1 MFVPDVKRGFITNT
15 VFLFVFCYFLHLYGT
30 SFFQELSSPQVMCV
44 DFSCRLRKVSS
55 NLEKHIK
62 RFETS
67 YQRQK
72 SFKCSAIKLPM
83 LETMDVMG
91 IKVI

>member
-62 RFETS
+62 RFEMEDL
-67 YQRQK
+67 K